1 MQGQTARTT
10 VLELGASLELL
21 WSLEFGIWSFLLG
34 LTASQKLRYAPTLL
48 TPSCRI
54 ANRTIKLL
62 EIMFMPTV
70 AEQLRTS
77 REAQGLTVY
86 QVAEITKIRTD
97 HVRALEE
104 GNYETFAAPVYVRGF
119 VRTYA
124 TLLKLDVPGMMSLL
138 EGELSQTEKFQEL
151 SPLFDKPR
159 GFLDVVVL
167 QLAKVDWRVALPSL
181 GVALALLMAIL
192 GYRAWRAHRSKD
204 PLSTLGP
211 GIYQPAEKQSG
222 DTLPLPP
229 SAQPK
234 R

>member
-1 MQGQTARTT
+1 
-10 VLELGASLELL
+10 
-21 WSLEFGIWSFLLG
+21 
-34 LTASQKLRYAPTLL
+34 
-48 TPSCRI
+48 
-54 ANRTIKLL
+54 
-62 EIMFMPTV
+62 MFMPTV

-97 HVRALEE
+97 HIRALEE
-104 GNYETFAAPVYVRGF
+104 GKYEAFAAPVYVRGF

-124 TLLKLDVPGMMSLL
+124 ALLKLEVPLLMSLL
-138 EGELSQTEKFQEL
+138 EAELSQTEKFREL
-151 SPLFDKPR
+151 SPLFDEPR

-181 GVALALLMAIL
+181 GVALTLLIAIL
-192 GYRAWRAHRSKD
+192 GYRAWRTHLSKD
-204 PLSTLGP
+204 PLANLGP
-211 GIYQPAEKQSG
+211 GLYQPAEKQSG

-229 SAQPK
+229 STQPK